1 MPTYEYKCQKCGNEF
16 EEFQSI
22 MAEAKADCP
31 KCGGHAKRMISLNS
45 GIIFKGK
52 GFYVTDY
59 KNYKNN
65 KNNNNNEAKSCPKAE
80 TCADSK
86 CPAVKTK

>member
-16 EEFQSI
+16 EEFQS
-22 MAEAKADCP
+22 MTAEAKADCP

-59 KNYKNN
+59 KNN
-65 KNNNNNEAKSCPKAE
+65 KNNSETQSCPKAE

>member
-1 MPTYEYKCQKCGNEF
+1 MPTYEYKCPKCGNEF
-16 EEFQSI
+16 EEFQSM

-59 KNYKNN
+59 KNS
-65 KNNNNNEAKSCPKAE
+65 KNNNETQSCPKAE

>member
-1 MPTYEYKCQKCGNEF
+1 MPTYEYKCQKCGKEF

-22 MAEAKADCP
+22 TAEAKADCP
-31 KCGGHAKRMISLNS
+31 KCGGYAKRMISLNG
-45 GIIFKGK
+45 GIIFKGN
-52 GFYVTDY
+52 GFYVNDY
-59 KNYKNN
+59 KKG
-65 KNNNNNEAKSCPKAE
+65 KEIKKCPNAE

>member
-16 EEFQSI
+16 EEFQSM

-31 KCGGHAKRMISLNS
+31 KCGGYAKRMISLNS

-59 KNYKNN
+59 KSN
-65 KNNNNNEAKSCPKAE
+65 KNNNETQSCPKAE

>member
-16 EEFQSI
+16 EEFQSM

-59 KNYKNN
+59 KNN
-65 KNNNNNEAKSCPKAE
+65 KNSNEPQSCPKAE

>member
-22 MAEAKADCP
+22 KAEAKAKCP
-31 KCGGHAKRMISLNS
+31 KCGGKSKRMISLNS

-52 GFYVTDY
+52 GFYVNDY
-59 KNYKNN
+59 KNKKN
-65 KNNNNNEAKSCPKAE
+65 CPKSE
-80 TCADSK
+80 TCADSS
-86 CPAVKTK
+86 CPAAKTN

>member
-22 MAEAKADCP
+22 TAEAKADCP

-65 KNNNNNEAKSCPKAE
+65 KNNNNNEAKICQKAE

>member
-1 MPTYEYKCQKCGNEF
+1 MPTYEYKCQKCSNEF
-16 EEFQSI
+16 EEFQS
-22 MAEAKADCP
+22 MTVEAKADCP

-59 KNYKNN
+59 KNNKNA
-65 KNNNNNEAKSCPKAE
+65 NNNNKENKSCPNAE

-86 CPAVKTK
+86 CPAAKTK

>member
-16 EEFQSI
+16 EEFQS
-22 MAEAKADCP
+22 MTAEAKADCP

-59 KNYKNN
+59 KNN
-65 KNNNNNEAKSCPKAE
+65 KNNNEAQSCPKAE

>member
-1 MPTYEYKCQKCGNEF
+1 MPTYEYKCQKCSNEF

-22 MAEAKADCP
+22 TAEAKAKCP
-31 KCGGHAKRMISLNS
+31 KCGGKAKRMISLNI

-59 KNYKNN
+59 KNN
-65 KNNNNNEAKSCPKAE
+65 KNSNNEEVKSCPKSE

-86 CPAVKTK
+86 CPAAKTK